1 MLLSESFQ
9 HKEEQRVKEILALAW
24 HTEAFA
30 RHKKL
35 PKLDNLLKNRGK
47 SKKQESK
54 SDMIL
59 RAMAREKGI
68 KV

>member
-9 HKEEQRVKEILALAW
+9 HKEEQKVKEILALAW

-35 PKLDNLLKNRGK
+35 PKLDKVLKNIGK

-54 SDMIL
+54 SDMVL
-59 RAMAREKGI
+59 KAMAREKEVI
-68 KV
+68 V